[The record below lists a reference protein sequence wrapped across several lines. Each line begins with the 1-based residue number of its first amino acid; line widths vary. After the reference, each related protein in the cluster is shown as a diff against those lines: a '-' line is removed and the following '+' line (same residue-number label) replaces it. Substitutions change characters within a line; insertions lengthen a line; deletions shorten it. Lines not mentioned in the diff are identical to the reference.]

1 MRKESTVIMKWFA
14 KVRLGSWASDAT
26 ATAERV
32 MPWLDSLA
40 QVSPL
45 LADWKLLGKSRY
57 ECLVA
62 RPLTLDTLRV
72 RLWEGRSKVIFPG
85 RTIPG
90 YRASPAFAGDIDEGP
105 VILRIDAGIY
115 IGTDHPGIN
124 MLDIKFGALEVEELE
139 GLADPLIDATVGT
152 FDPVYLSLCDLDVS
166 VDREWDM
173 FLPGWKIYLPHTA
186 SPARAQQAQ
195 QAATT
200 TRHLQPGT
208 VYTIATP
215 TTYPPHTTDWTKDP
229 KPDTDPD
236 A

>member
-1 MRKESTVIMKWFA
+1 MYWCSE
-14 KVRLGSWASDAT
+14 VRLGSWALDAT
-26 ATAERV
+26 VTTERV
-32 MPWLDSLA
+32 MPWLGSLA

-45 LADWKLLGKSRY
+45 LAEWKLLGKSRY

-62 RPLTLDTLRV
+62 RPLTLDTLRI

-90 YRASPAFAGDIDEGP
+90 YRASPAFAGDIDEGAS
-105 VILRIDAGIY
+105 VLRISGGIY
-115 IGTDHPGIN
+115 IGPDHPGIN
-124 MLDIKFGALEVEELE
+124 TLNIKFGALEVEELE
-139 GLADPLIDATVGT
+139 GLADPLIDATVGA
-152 FDPVYLSLCDLDVS
+152 FDPVYLSICDLDVS
-166 VDREWDM
+166 VDREWDK

-186 SPARAQQAQ
+186 SPTRAQQAQ

-200 TRHLQPGT
+200 TRTLDHGT

-229 KPDTDPD
+229 KPHTDPD